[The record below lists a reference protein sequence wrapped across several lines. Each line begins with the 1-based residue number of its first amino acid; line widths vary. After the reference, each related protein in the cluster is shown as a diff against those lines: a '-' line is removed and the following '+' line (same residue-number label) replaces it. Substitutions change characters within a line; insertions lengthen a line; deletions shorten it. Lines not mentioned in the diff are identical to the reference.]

1 MSNGIDFGGRTGIY
15 QEKTLAEKDWLTAMQ
30 KKHEIDQLR
39 AEVRDLKTLRRRSS
53 YGGEEVWGY
62 IVEGSEMV
70 SRKEATD
77 LFIIIDKLNTF
88 VAHQDWGAVRTMLKH
103 PRRRIGLKEV
113 VEGFRSRMKQ
123 VVEAFDKLKE
133 NFDDMT
139 ECLIRCAHL
148 EKVLGNLE
156 RSLQKDGGA
165 KYLRWTIADLR
176 AVLNFNYPED
186 LKRSHLSLV
195 DAAIK
200 MVERK
205 GMAVDRRDS
214 RDIRRGLINS
224 GLSLLPT
231 SKRAIDEFGD
241 GEPLDEQK

>member
-1 MSNGIDFGGRTGIY
+1 MSNGIDFGGITGIY
-15 QEKTLAEKDWLTAMQ
+15 QEKTLAEKAWLTAMQ
-30 KKHEIDQLR
+30 KKHDIGRLR
-39 AEVRDLKTLRRRSS
+39 AEARDLKTWRRRK
-53 YGGEEVWGY
+53 GFEGEEVWGY
-62 IVEGSEMV
+62 MGGSSETIG
-70 SRKEATD
+70 RKEVPD
-77 LFIIIDKLNTF
+77 LLFLIDDLS
-88 VAHQDWGAVRTMLKH
+88 VYQDWGAIRTMLKH
-103 PRRRIGLKEV
+103 LGPKDV
-113 VEGFRSRMKQ
+113 VEGFRARMKP

-139 ECLIRCAHL
+139 ERLIRCAHL

-205 GMAVDRRDS
+205 GVAVDRGGS
-214 RDIRRGLINS
+214 RDIRRRLINS
-224 GLSLLPT
+224 RLSLLPT